1 MIQQT
6 QADRSSDFRNAQSG
20 AGNAAASSYYSPQS
34 GMGSSSDDDVWI
46 GESAIIMA
54 GVHIGRG
61 AVIGAG
67 AVVTKDVPPYAV
79 AVGTPAKVVK
89 YRFDYETIDKLLRID
104 FNKINKEEIVNNL
117 PLFEQKMNGSIITQ
131 LAEKYEMDT

>member
-1 MIQQT
+1 MLHKGS
-6 QADRSSDFRNAQSG
+6 ASCKG
-20 AGNAAASSYYSPQS
+20 AIIV
-34 GMGSSSDDDVWI
+34 DDDVWI

-79 AVGTPAKVVK
+79 AVGTPAKIVK
-89 YRFDYETIDKLLRID
+89 YRFDHETIDKLLKID
-104 FNKINKEEIVNNL
+104 FNKEEIVNNL
-117 PLFEQKMNGSIITQ
+117 PLFEEKINGSILTQ